1 MIAIQQLQTLTSVAK
16 GLTRNG
22 NPILTDD
29 ANPEVEEQMQ
39 RARDDPRAL
48 RLRDDMM
55 NANRAAVELWSSD
68 AGVSDVRRNYSLSLL
83 SS

>member
-22 NPILTDD
+22 SPILADD

-55 NANRAAVELWSSD
+55 NAIRAAVELWSSD
-68 AGVSDVRRNYSLSLL
+68 AGVSDVRKNCSLSLL
-83 SS
+83 YF